1 MSKQKRRKSSSALA
15 MPNGDAAADAP
26 RSMKNKDYRHL
37 IRPLRGELVQ
47 LQEWVKSTGS
57 RVCIVFECRDTA
69 VKGGVI
75 AAMTVRVSP
84 RVFRVVAL
92 TAPTGREK
100 SLVYIQRYLSP
111 VLTVAAA
118 FNPRDVR

>member
-1 MSKQKRRKSSSALA
+1 
-15 MPNGDAAADAP
+15 MPNVDAADAP

-69 VKGGVI
+69 VTGGVI

-100 SLVYIQRYLSP
+100 LLVYIQRYLSP